1 MSTACLKP
9 ELNRSMKNCIN
20 GAIVKIK
27 KNKKKT
33 TKYQNLLERE
43 TRKLEK
49 PTCRSMQTKDQ
60 SAVNQKINCTT

>member
-27 KNKKKT
+27 KNKKKN
-33 TKYQNLLERE
+33 TKICW
-43 TRKLEK
+43 KEK
-49 PTCRSMQTKDQ
+49 PENWKNQHAEACRLKTR
-60 SAVNQKINCTT
+60 VL